1 MNLGFEGYA
10 RYKEESDGCL
20 IYEYSG
26 ANWNLPN
33 QKKSCLL
40 YDGLI
45 SIEKNVLNEKDLG
58 NAVDEDRIK
67 IIKECTNVFYRYGM
81 KFDYLATHIIH
92 NISIDYKKQVRYP
105 KKYHLFS
112 NIV

>member
-1 MNLGFEGYA
+1 MSLGFEGYA
-10 RYKEESDGCL
+10 RYKEESDGYL

-26 ANWNLPN
+26 ANWNLAN
-33 QKKSCLL
+33 QKKSYLL

-58 NAVDEDRIK
+58 NAVDEGRIK

-81 KFDYLATHIIH
+81 KFDYLAIHIIH
-92 NISIDYKKQVRYP
+92 NIFTDYKKAGKVPQEV
-105 KKYHLFS
+105 LF
-112 NIV
+112 IQ